1 MRELVLVPVFLK
13 QILKENS
20 WLDFVLDLTHSL
32 RSFAFT
38 NMKKGGFHQILKR
51 DKQKNFQV

>member
-38 NMKKGGFHQILKR
+38 DMKKRRFPSNLEKR
-51 DKQKNFQV
+51 

>member
-20 WLDFVLDLTHSL
+20 WLDFVQDLTHSL

-38 NMKKGGFHQILKR
+38 NMKKGGFH
-51 DKQKNFQV
+51 